1 MRPATGSN
9 PLSDPKKVSIQL
21 KLGGHSFSDSDASL
35 PADAAAG
42 DVEFVLLTEKSVLV
56 PREHFDPACAADYL
70 AVNGVPCAEDETA
83 VSSDPARPIVAV
95 MAIASGA
102 LDVLRRRFGA
112 ELRFTTPLLADET
125 DPYPVIRLHAVDD
138 RLLYISVFDDG
149 LQLAEVFPTS
159 GADDELSLLQR
170 LEEQFDPDDFLLR
183 LTGDR
188 LRERRKMLKRYYS
201 EVTCES

>member
-9 PLSDPKKVSIQL
+9 PLSDQKKVSIQL
-21 KLGGHSFSDSDASL
+21 KLGGHSFSDASL

-56 PREHFDPACAADYL
+56 PREHFDPARAADYL

-83 VSSDPARPIVAV
+83 VSSDPSRPIVAV

-102 LDVLRRRFGA
+102 LDVLRRRFGG
-112 ELRFTTPLLADET
+112 ELRFTTPLLAEET
-125 DPYPVIRLHAVDD
+125 DLYPVIRLHAVDEQ
-138 RLLYISVFDDG
+138 LIYISVFDDG
-149 LQLAEVFPTS
+149 LQLAEVFPTV

-170 LEEQFDPDDFLLR
+170 LEEQFNPDDFLLR

-188 LRERRKMLKRYYS
+188 LKERRKILKRYYS